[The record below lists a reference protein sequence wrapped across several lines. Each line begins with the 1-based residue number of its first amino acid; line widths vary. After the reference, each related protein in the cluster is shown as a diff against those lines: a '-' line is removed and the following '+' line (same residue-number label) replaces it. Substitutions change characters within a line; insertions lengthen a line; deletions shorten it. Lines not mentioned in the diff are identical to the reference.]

1 MFDQSNS
8 LQLAQQDHRLHHLN
22 AQTLRLQYSITRE
35 QAREIVKSCKACL
48 SLLPEPHTGVNPRGL
63 VPGELWQM
71 DVTHYS
77 AFGNL
82 KYIHVTVDTFSGFV
96 CASLQTGEATKDVIA
111 HVLHCFTIIPVPIAI
126 KTDNGPGYISS
137 KFKDFC
143 KKFGITHKT
152 GIPFNPQGQGVV
164 ERANQTLKNMLF
176 KLSSE
181 SETLYARKGKH
192 RLLLNHVLFVL
203 NFLWTTMADQL
214 LIGSGTL
221 PPIKTFDR
229 FSGRM
234 CTRANGSVLTQSLSG
249 EKDMLAFITP
259 AMEKHAGFQTSW
271 SSFITLPGKEP
282 LRNLL
287 FSLSDAVDN
296 KTPSEDNTT
305 SPATSSISPFEF

>member
-8 LQLAQQDHRLHHLN
+8 LQLAQQAHRLHHLN

-111 HVLHCFTIIPVPIAI
+111 HILHCFTIIPVPIAI

-152 GIPFNPQGQGVV
+152 GIPLNPQGQGVV

-192 RLLLNHVLFVL
+192 RLLLNHALFVL
-203 NFLWTTMADQL
+203 NFLSLDNNGRSAADRLWHPSTRENFRQVL
-214 LIGSGTL
+214 WKDVHTGQWLGPHPVLIWGKGHACVHNTSNGETRWL
-221 PPIKTFDR
+221 PDKLVKLYNPPR
-229 FSGRM
+229 ERAPEESLVFSFR
-234 CTRANGSVLTQSLSG
+234 CC
-249 EKDMLAFITP
+249 
-259 AMEKHAGFQTSW
+259 
-271 SSFITLPGKEP
+271 
-282 LRNLL
+282 
-287 FSLSDAVDN
+287 
-296 KTPSEDNTT
+296 
-305 SPATSSISPFEF
+305 